1 MIAENCING
10 LRHELMQG
18 ELLDWCAMKFS
29 KQEYIR
35 SKTLMR
41 NAREIPCQHC
51 GADDGTVVAA
61 HSNQLIH
68 GKGRGLKASDQYIA
82 SLCHSCHAALDQGAT
97 MSKAERLEVWEAAHQ
112 KTVKKLTKLG
122 LWPAN
127 VPIPEN

>member
-1 MIAENCING
+1 M
-10 LRHELMQG
+10 RFPKH
-18 ELLDWCAMKFS
+18 D
-29 KQEYIR
+29 YIR
-35 SKTLMR
+35 SKTLLR

-82 SLCHSCHAALDQGAT
+82 SLCFQCHANLDSGST
-97 MSKAERLEVWEAAHQ
+97 MSKSERMEMWQAAHK
-112 KTVKKLTKLG
+112 KTVEKLTKLG
-122 LWPAN
+122 LWPAD